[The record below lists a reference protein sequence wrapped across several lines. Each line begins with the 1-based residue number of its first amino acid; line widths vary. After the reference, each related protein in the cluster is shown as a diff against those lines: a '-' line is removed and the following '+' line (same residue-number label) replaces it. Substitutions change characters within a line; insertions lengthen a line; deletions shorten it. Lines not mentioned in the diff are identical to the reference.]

1 LAILVNKTNKRKMIA
16 LKCTDILLEKGIK
29 KLTVSK
35 IAETAEVAKGSIY
48 DYFKNKEDIVFEIAK
63 NYIQEYQ
70 KELILHINSK
80 VTVRE
85 KLISIFELL
94 LHNNSKYQTY
104 HIIYKE
110 YISINLDE
118 NNDDMCNFNTICTS
132 FLKDILITVV
142 NEGIKNGELKK
153 ESLNLVEGL
162 IATERGFLL
171 IMWTEQRD
179 IKEGLTKFL
188 NTLFDLI
195 EIKNEI

>member
-1 LAILVNKTNKRKMIA
+1 MAILVNKTNKRKMIA
-16 LKCTDILLEKGIK
+16 LKCTDVLLEKGIK

-48 DYFKNKEDIVFEIAK
+48 DYFKNKEDIVFEIAQ

-94 LHNNSKYQTY
+94 LHNDSKYQTY
-104 HIIYKE
+104 HTIYKE

-118 NNDDMCNFNTICTS
+118 NNDDMCNFNTLCTG

-171 IMWTEQRD
+171 IMWTEQRNIKQD
-179 IKEGLTKFL
+179 IMKFL

-195 EIKNEI
+195 EIKK